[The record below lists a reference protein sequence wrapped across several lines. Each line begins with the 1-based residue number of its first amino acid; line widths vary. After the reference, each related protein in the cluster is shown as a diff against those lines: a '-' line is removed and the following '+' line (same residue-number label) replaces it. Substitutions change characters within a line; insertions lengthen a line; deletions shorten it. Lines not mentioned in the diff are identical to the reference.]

1 MTSVVQT
8 LTPAHGIIEVT
19 HSGEITASD
28 LRKSG
33 KEALTIARDQDI
45 WHLLTDCSAATKVPG
60 AIDIINLVGLVDQ
73 VRARRRLPAGAHL
86 ARRCRGAAG
95 VRLLAHGRGEPRDC
109 TPRRSASRDA
119 AIAWLES

>member
-1 MTSVVQT
+1 MTSTVQT
-8 LTPAHGIIEVT
+8 LTPAHAIIEVT

-33 KEALTIARDQDI
+33 TEALTIARDQGI

-60 AIDIINLVGLVDQ
+60 AIDVLNLIELVDQ
-73 VRARRRLPAGAHL
+73 VELDAGFRQALIWPQDDEARLGFDFWRTVEANHGLHARAFG
-86 ARRCRGAAG
+86 
-95 VRLLAHGRGEPRDC
+95 D
-109 TPRRSASRDA
+109 RDA

>member
-8 LTPAHGIIEVT
+8 LTPAHAIIEVT

-33 KEALTIARDQDI
+33 KEALTIARDQNM
-45 WHLLTDCSAATKVPG
+45 WRLLTDCSAATKVPG
-60 AIDIINLVGLVDQ
+60 AIDIINLIGLVEQAELDAGFRQ
-73 VRARRRLPAGAHL
+73 ALIWPDDAEARLGFDFWRTVEANQGLHAKAFG
-86 ARRCRGAAG
+86 
-95 VRLLAHGRGEPRDC
+95 
-109 TPRRSASRDA
+109 SRDA

>member
-8 LTPAHGIIEVT
+8 LTPAHNIIEVT

-28 LRKSG
+28 LRASG
-33 KEALTIARDQDI
+33 KQALTIAREQDI

-60 AIDIINLVGLVDQ
+60 AIDIINLIGLVDQ
-73 VRARRRLPAGAHL
+73 VQLDAGFRQALIWPDDAEARLGFDFWRTVEAN
-86 ARRCRGAAG
+86 
-95 VRLLAHGRGEPRDC
+95 HGLHAKAFGD
-109 TPRRSASRDA
+109 RDA